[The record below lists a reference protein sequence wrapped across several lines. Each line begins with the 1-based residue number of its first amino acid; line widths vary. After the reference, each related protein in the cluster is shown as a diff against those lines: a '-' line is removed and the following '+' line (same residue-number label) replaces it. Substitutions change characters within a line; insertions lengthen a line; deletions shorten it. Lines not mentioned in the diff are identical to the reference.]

1 MTMHQRGD
9 REQHEQDRRRFFRID
24 DTVGLRLSPIPPA
37 AEARALT
44 DFTERSSDVGLLNE
58 LHAIRDQALPQR
70 RKLEYKFPTVA
81 AYIKVVERQIEML
94 TIAFESRQHGGE
106 LEPREVNLSAQGMCL
121 ALDPP
126 PAPGSLLEIE
136 LQLLPEGNRILTL
149 GRVLER
155 DEGPSAIEFEQLRDA
170 DREAI
175 VRHIHALQ
183 LRRLRQENGLD

>member
-1 MTMHQRGD
+1 MTMHDQGD
-9 REQHEQDRRRFFRID
+9 LERQERERRRFFRID
-24 DTVGLRLSPIPPA
+24 DTVGLQLTPIA
-37 AEARALT
+37 AADEAQMIAE
-44 DFTERSSDVGLLNE
+44 FSERSADIGLLNE

-81 AYIKVVERQIEML
+81 AYTRVLERQIEML
-94 TIAFESRQHGGE
+94 AIAFESRQQGIVLE
-106 LEPREVNLSAQGMCL
+106 LQPVNLSAQGMSL